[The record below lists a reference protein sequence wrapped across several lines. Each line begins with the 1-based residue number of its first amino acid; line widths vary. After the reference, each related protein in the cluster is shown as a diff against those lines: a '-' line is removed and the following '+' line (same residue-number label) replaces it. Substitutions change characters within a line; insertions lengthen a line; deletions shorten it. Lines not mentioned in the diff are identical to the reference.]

1 MFDVVGKFKWDAWTA
16 LGNLSQTEAEK
27 QYIELVHSV
36 LPTSSAGGTSSSST
50 STSSSSSSNHIL
62 TTTTNG
68 ILKITLNRPD
78 KRNAYTL
85 DMYKELS
92 KLLNDASETSS
103 VNVIILEGSGN
114 FYSSGNDLGNFAANL
129 PKGGPKQLAAEASVL
144 LEQFVNSFIDCKKII
159 IASVN
164 GPAVGIATT
173 TLPLCDFVYA
183 SHKAT
188 FHTPF
193 TSLGL
198 SPEACSSITFP
209 RLMGFTKANEM
220 LILGKK
226 VTAEEAK
233 TLNIVT
239 EVFEDASLK
248 ERVNAIA
255 KMINELPSASVTA
268 SKQMI
273 RSSLDTNLL
282 KSVNKRECTLL
293 QERWISDECMNAVV
307 KFMQS
312 KK

>member
-1 MFDVVGKFKWDAWTA
+1 MVGKFKWDAWTA
-16 LGNLSQTEAEK
+16 LGNMSQAEAEK
-27 QYIELVHSV
+27 QYIELVNNI
-36 LPTSSAGGTSSSST
+36 LP
-50 STSSSSSSNHIL
+50 STSSSSSSSSTKSE
-62 TTTTNG
+62 TTTPSSSTNYITTNVTNG

-78 KRNAYTL
+78 KRNASTL
-85 DMYKELS
+85 DMYKELT
-92 KLLNDASETSS
+92 KLLKSSSESS
-103 VNVIILEGSGN
+103 SINIIILEGAGN
-114 FYSSGNDLGNFAANL
+114 FYSSGNDLSNFTANM

-144 LEQFVNSFIDCKKII
+144 LEEFVNSFIECKKII

-164 GPAVGIATT
+164 GPAVGIAVT

-209 RLMGFTKANEM
+209 RSMGFTKANEM

-226 VTAEEAK
+226 LTAEEAQN
-233 TLNIVT
+233 LNLVT
-239 EVFEDASLK
+239 EVFEDSLLK
-248 ERVNAIA
+248 EKVQQIA
-255 KMINELPSASVTA
+255 KTLNELPAASVHA

-273 RSSLDTNLL
+273 RASLDINLL
-282 KSVNKRECTLL
+282 KAVNKRECIML
-293 QERWISDECMNAVV
+293 QDRWISDDCMNAIV
-307 KFMQS
+307 KFMN